1 MQLPPPL
8 SAFPW
13 FPTLCLGIAASLGVA
28 GSLAQPAAPAAPPR
42 NAVLLRPK
50 PRPAP
55 GATSGPPPTNL
66 AELRAR
72 GPAALNELLA
82 HYDHLLARN
91 AAMDPGW
98 EPAIDEVAG
107 QHYATISRLYWYTDL
122 AAAEQEA
129 HRLHRPI
136 LALRMLGDLRDDLSC
151 ANSRLFRATLYANRE
166 LSAFLR
172 ANFVLYWSSE
182 RPVPTV
188 TIDFGD
194 GRKLV
199 RTTTGNS
206 AHYVLD
212 EDGHVLDVLPG
223 LYAAFVFQ
231 TELTKSLAFAGRV
244 RGMTDAARIRETVA
258 YHTAGIQATD
268 RTWIERAPA
277 SYLRGPQT
285 VHGSNEALARAQ
297 RAAASKAGIET
308 PDLIAIGLL
317 QPGDMA
323 ADGPEWKAIG
333 ERVWGLVG
341 GNPAA
346 ARPAAAAHPILDEQ
360 SEELVAMLHDAG
372 PAEQS
377 ATAGQLASVITRL
390 EQHIAADTA
399 LNELWLRQTI
409 RRHIVDQA
417 VTDFASLNAWIY
429 EDVFAT
435 PKADPWLGLRARTT
449 FTGLPGDGV
458 VQP

>member
-8 SAFPW
+8 STFPW
-13 FPTLCLGIAASLGVA
+13 FVTLCLGVAASLGVA
-28 GSLAQPAAPAAPPR
+28 RSVAQPVPPAPPPR
-42 NAVLLRPK
+42 NALL
-50 PRPAP
+50 PRLTPSLAHS
-55 GATSGPPPTNL
+55 ATSGPPPTNL

-72 GPAALNELLA
+72 GPAALDELLA
-82 HYDHLLARN
+82 RYDRLLARD

-98 EPAIDEVAG
+98 DPAIDEVAG
-107 QHYATISRLYWYTDL
+107 QHYATTSRLYWYTDL

-151 ANSRLFRATLYANRE
+151 ANSRLFRTTLYANRA

-223 LYAAFVFQ
+223 LYAASVFQ
-231 TELTKSLAFAGRV
+231 TELTKSLAFAARV

-258 YHTAGIQATD
+258 YHTAALRAADQA
-268 RTWIERAPA
+268 WIERAPA
-277 SYLRGPQT
+277 SYLRGPQP
-285 VHGSNEALARAQ
+285 VRGSTEALARAQ
-297 RAAASKAGIET
+297 RLASSKAGIET
-308 PDLIAIGLL
+308 PDLIAMGFL
-317 QPGDMA
+317 QPGDIA
-323 ADGPEWKAIG
+323 EDAPEWSAIG
-333 ERVWGLVG
+333 QQVWGLVG
-341 GNPAA
+341 GDAA
-346 ARPAAAAHPILDEQ
+346 GPRPGTAAHPILDEQ
-360 SEELVAMLHDAG
+360 SVGLVAMLHDAG
-372 PAEQS
+372 PVEQS
-377 ATAGQLASVITRL
+377 ATAGQLASVIARL

-399 LNELWLRQTI
+399 HNELRLRQDI

-417 VTDFASLNAWIY
+417 VTDFAPLNAWIY
-429 EDVFAT
+429 EVVFAT

-458 VQP
+458 VLP